1 MRDLNSEQLSRLDAL
16 AQQQDPVTR
25 EAFQI
30 PDDRV
35 KVIGWYNSG
44 PILEVKGKVL
54 RYLDVS
60 GRIRALPKAGRA
72 TLTKQEGAA

>member
-1 MRDLNSEQLSRLDAL
+1 MRDLNSAQLSRLDAL
-16 AQQQDPVTR
+16 AMRAEFQDPGD
-25 EAFQI
+25 Q
-30 PDDRV
+30 V

-60 GRIRALPKAGRA
+60 GRIRALPKAGRE
-72 TLTKQEGAA
+72 TLR

>member
-1 MRDLNSEQLSRLDAL
+1 MRDLNSAQLSRLDAL
-16 AQQQDPVTR
+16 AISDKWTVPG
-25 EAFQI
+25 
-30 PDDRV
+30 DRI

-60 GRIRALPKAGRA
+60 GRIRALPKAGRE
-72 TLTKQEGAA
+72 TLR